1 MRTPKQ
7 IKYLGDVV
15 RSWSLNHP
23 SFYGIKAT
31 HRFVDELLAAEQ
43 ELEGSENGSP
53 HPSLCRVLAAY
64 HGPTGAKVPL
74 CASTVSGCVRPIFV
88 GLNEWMQPGAMSCYD
103 GGCYLFHARAVPA
116 KKQHEVKVRAH
127 TTPREGL
134 LAAARLSGHFGLP
147 IRDNQTS
154 DGSLSMVLPT
164 KDGGAPQ
171 LLINL
176 ETLNEGGGVSAPY
189 LCFSSA
195 YVKVPKKTLK
205 ALGRYPN
212 LVVHMTVSG
221 WHSREENSL
230 RLREFSNYLEEL
242 PNVFLRVVNRQDW
255 AGLGDPES
263 DGATRCEEWLLTE
276 ILKRGFVSHVIRTPY
291 HSVHPFPGSRTGSL
305 GSRHMAFTEYSKVWN
320 EFFEKGARDC
330 CSTGK
335 CKTCG
340 TRCGAKAS
348 ARPRKAWVAAR
359 AYQAMLEYEVGR
371 QRSEGRSA
379 LSCYTARMLAK
390 KAKEQFEVASEMGST
405 EKMASIYIEWDNK
418 CRALGLTSIEKRRLS
433 NDCHALVVDGLD
445 RHGLWRSIQGGV
457 CTR

>member
-1 MRTPKQ
+1 MRIPNQ
-7 IKYLGDVV
+7 IKRPREVV
-15 RSWSLNHP
+15 RSWSVNHP
-23 SFYGIKAT
+23 SFYGVKTT
-31 HRFVDELLAAEQ
+31 HRFVDSLLAAEQ
-43 ELEGSENGSP
+43 ELEGNFNERP

-74 CASTVSGCVRPIFV
+74 CVSTVSGCVRPIFV
-88 GLNEWMQPGAMSCYD
+88 GLNEWMQPGSMSCYS

-127 TTPREGL
+127 TIPREGL

-154 DGSLSMVLPT
+154 DGALSMVLPT
-164 KDGGAPQ
+164 KDGDSLQ
-171 LLINL
+171 LLANL
-176 ETLNEGGGVSAPY
+176 ETLNEARGTVAPY

-195 YVKVPKKTLK
+195 YVEVPKKTLQ
-205 ALGRYPN
+205 ALGQYPN

-221 WHSREENSL
+221 WHSKEENSL

-255 AGLGDPES
+255 AGMGDLLNDE
-263 DGATRCEEWLLTE
+263 AARCEGWLLTE

-305 GSRHMAFTEYSKVWN
+305 GSRHMAYTEYSEVWR
-320 EFFEKGARDC
+320 EFFENGAKDC

-340 TRCGAKAS
+340 TRCGAEISPK
-348 ARPRKAWVAAR
+348 PRKPLIAAR
-359 AYQAMLEYEVGR
+359 AYQAMLEYELDR
-371 QRSEGRSA
+371 QGSEGCSP
-379 LSCYTARMLAK
+379 LSYYTARMLAK
-390 KAKEQFEVASEMGST
+390 KSKEQFEVASDIGSAESVAT
-405 EKMASIYIEWDNK
+405 VHNEWDNK
-418 CRALGLTSIEKRRLS
+418 CRALELTPIERRRLS
-433 NDCHALVVDGLD
+433 NDSHALVMDGLD
-445 RHGLWRSIQGGV
+445 RHGLWKNGDKRH
-457 CTR
+457 